1 MNKKIIVNRVSG
13 EERLALLEDKK
24 LVSFSIIRDSTLR
37 YLGNIYCGVVKRV
50 ITGMQSAFVEFGG
63 ERTGFIHIKDLKKDI
78 SYEEFQKNIDTDDE
92 DSEPDSSNN
101 KNEKTISEYIK
112 PNQTII
118 VQVIKEP
125 IGSKGA
131 RLTAHVTIPGRFAV
145 LMPTILH
152 IGISKKIKSKEKRD
166 YLHKIGEKVV
176 KKGYGIILRTMA
188 AETEPEILEKEIVS
202 LINKWNSIQNS
213 YAKHGRE
220 KSLLMEADTPLIE
233 NIKNSYSSDLEEIVV
248 DHRDDYLTVKNY
260 LESFIPERKEI
271 LKFYELP
278 YPIFDYYNIEP
289 EIQTTLKKKVWMH
302 SGGFLYIEQ
311 TEALTVIDVNTGK
324 YLGKNSLEET
334 ILKTNIEAA
343 EEISHQVRLRNIAG
357 IIVVDFI
364 DMRFHKSKDKVLLE
378 LDKQL
383 AKDPAKTKVY
393 KFTRLGLI
401 QITRKRTAESN
412 TVLLTTP
419 CPYCAAS
426 GHIKS
431 QETVSF
437 EIIREMIRNAIL
449 YGTKNILVEAH
460 PEIIFHLEH
469 KLERELKQT
478 TSKHKI
484 IFTLKSDKSFH
495 KEHFLVSENKGV

>member
-1 MNKKIIVNRVSG
+1 MNKKIIVNRVPG
-13 EERLALLEDKK
+13 EQRLALLENKK
-24 LVSFSIIRDSTLR
+24 LAGFSIIRDSTSR

-78 SYEEFQKNIDTDDE
+78 SYEEFQKNIETEDE
-92 DSEPDSSNN
+92 DEESEVSE
-101 KNEKTISEYIK
+101 NEKDISEYIK

-145 LMPTILH
+145 LMPTIAH

-166 YLHKIGEKVV
+166 YLHQVGEKVI

-213 YAKHGRE
+213 FTKHGRE
-220 KSLLMEADTPLIE
+220 KSLLMEADTPLVE
-233 NIKNSYSSDLEEIVV
+233 SIKNSYSSDLEEIVV
-248 DHRDDYLTVKNY
+248 DNRDDFLSVKNY
-260 LESFIPERKEI
+260 LESFIPDRKEI
-271 LKFYELP
+271 LKLYELP

-289 EIQTTLKKKVWMH
+289 EIQTTLKRKVWMH

-324 YLGKNSLEET
+324 YLGKSSLEET
-334 ILKTNIEAA
+334 ILKTNLEAV
-343 EEISHQVRLRNIAG
+343 EEICHQIRLRNIAG

-364 DMRFHKSKDKVLLE
+364 DMRFHKSRDLVLAELE
-378 LDKQL
+378 KQL
-383 AKDPAKTKVY
+383 EKDPAKTKVY

-419 CPYCAAS
+419 CPYCSAS

-437 EIIREMIRNAIL
+437 EIVREMQRNAVL
-449 YGTKNILVEAH
+449 YGTKNLLVEAH
-460 PEIIFHLEH
+460 PEVVFHMEH
-469 KLERELKQT
+469 KLDQELKQI
-478 TSKHKI
+478 KNKLKI
-484 IFTLKSDKSFH
+484 SFTFKSDNSFH
-495 KEHFLVSENKGV
+495 REHFIVSENKGH